1 MSHYCNKEII
11 KHHKEAGMTL
21 VVTLLL
27 MLTLTVMASAV
38 LFVVNNHADMTN
50 TVTNKPIAIDSS
62 NACIEEAIAWVQT
75 TAGNAW
81 LAGTEVT
88 AIDAVTSYGIGAVK
102 DIAATAGILYGKTL
116 KSHTKKK
123 SGETRTISF
132 QNRLDKSS
140 CTSVTLTVIKKTAGA
155 AGESVAASSSGGEI
169 GSVAGYDSAAGS
181 EEAVILNKYEILV
194 VAEGIFNMATLS
206 GGTEIAKTWDARGD
220 PASNWSNSNVSK
232 IEVLFSY
239 QQ

>member
-1 MSHYCNKEII
+1 MSPCCNKEII

-27 MLTLTVMASAV
+27 MLTLTVMASAG

-88 AIDAVTSYGIGAVK
+88 AIDAVTSYGIGTVK
-102 DIAATAGILYGKTL
+102 DIAATTGILYGKTL

-123 SGETRTISF
+123 SGETRRISF

-140 CTSVTLTVIKKTAGA
+140 CTSVKLTVIKKTASEGA
-155 AGESVAASSSGGEI
+155 AGESALGVGEEI
-169 GSVAGYDSAAGS
+169 GSKSEYGDSVAAA
-181 EEAVILNKYEILV
+181 VFVPFKYEILV
-194 VAEGIFNMATLS
+194 VAEGIFNVATTD
-206 GGTEIAKTWDARGD
+206 GGTEIAITGVGRSD
-220 PASNWSNSNVSK
+220 PASNWSNSNKSN